1 MLPRPARSSVFRRT
15 SSVLAGAILLAAATA
30 RAQAGPPVPDPTALV
45 RRAVALRLSEEAS
58 HQPLRFVFHKR
69 GERRAFTQEIVE
81 TPLGDVARLVAVN
94 GAALT
99 PDARQ
104 AEAERLHEL
113 AANQALQEHRF
124 RHEQADQARVDKL
137 LRLLPEAFLYRYV
150 GSEPCQ
156 AAAIPAIPVPGVPTP
171 APGPP
176 PPLDTCYRLTFAPN
190 PHWSPPDLESRLLQG
205 MAGDVWIDANGDRL
219 HRLTAR
225 IVSDVDFGWGI
236 VGRFDRGG
244 TIFLEQD
251 RLSGNDWELTRMKL
265 NLTGKVLMVK
275 TLRVNIDERMGG
287 FQPVAKNLDYREA
300 IRMLLAS
307 PPLPDH

>member
-1 MLPRPARSSVFRRT
+1 MLPRPARSSVFRRAP
-15 SSVLAGAILLAAATA
+15 SVLAGAILVAAATA
-30 RAQAGPPVPDPTALV
+30 RGQAAPPVPDPTALV
-45 RRAVALRLSEEAS
+45 RHAVALRLSEEAS
-58 HQPLRFVFHKR
+58 HQPLRFDFHKR
-69 GERRAFTQEIVE
+69 GDRRAFTQEIVE

-104 AEAERLHEL
+104 AEADRLNEL
-113 AANQALQEHRF
+113 AANRALQEHRF

-150 GSEPCQ
+150 GSRPCQ
-156 AAAIPAIPVPGVPTP
+156 AAAIPVIRIPGVPTP
-171 APGPP
+171 SPAPP
-176 PPLDTCYRLTFAPN
+176 PPADTCYHLTFTPN

-219 HRLTAR
+219 HLLSAR

-236 VGRFDRGG
+236 VGRFNRGG
-244 TIFLEQD
+244 TIFMEQD

-265 NLTGKVLMVK
+265 NLTGKVLLVK
-275 TLRVNIDERMGG
+275 TLRVDIDEKMGD
-287 FQPVAKNLDYREA
+287 FQPVPKNLDYREA

-307 PPLPDH
+307 PPLPSH